1 MFVTIIKECK
11 KSVTKFTERGE
22 SMGTV
27 IITDSTCDLTAE
39 TQQQLGV
46 VVVPLTVSY
55 NDVNYNDGFNEADRK
70 HFFDG
75 LRNGKIV
82 PVTSQPSPDE
92 FLSVFN
98 RNKESGNEV
107 VYIGISSNSSGTV
120 QAAKVAKNLCGYDKI
135 HIIDSMQLSHG
146 LEVLIRFACSL
157 RDKGKGAS
165 EIVKEISETIPKVR
179 FISYVDSLKFL
190 KKGGRVERYSAFDD
204 GRLNMKTLVSMINGR
219 FTPVGVCRGSQIAF
233 EKFYE
238 FIGKHQPDENMPMVL
253 TNADNKENMMKF
265 KDFLSEK
272 GMNFNYSFSEIGQ
285 VIGTHMGPGTVG
297 FAYIEK

>member
-1 MFVTIIKECK
+1 MK
-11 KSVTKFTERGE
+11 
-22 SMGTV
+22 TV
-27 IITDSTCDLTAE
+27 IITDSTCDLTIE
-39 TQQQLGV
+39 SQQQLDV
-46 VVVPLTVSY
+46 EVVPLTVSY
-55 NDVNYNDGFNEADRK
+55 NNVNYDDGFNEANRGL
-70 HFFDG
+70 FFDG

-82 PVTSQPSPDE
+82 PITSQPSPDK

-98 RNKESGNEV
+98 KNKELGNEV

-120 QAAKVAKNLCGYDKI
+120 QAARVAKNLCGYDKI

-157 RDKGKGAS
+157 RDKGKMAS
-165 EIVKEISETIPKVR
+165 EIVKEISHTIPKVR

-190 KKGGRVERYSAFDD
+190 KKGGRVEKYSAFDD

-238 FIGKHQPDENMPMVL
+238 FMDKHQPDENMPMVL
-253 TNADNKENMMKF
+253 TNADNKENMIKV
-265 KDFLSEK
+265 KDFLLER
-272 GMNFNYSFSEIGQ
+272 GMDFNYNFSEIGQ
-285 VIGTHMGPGTVG
+285 VIGSHMGPGTVG
-297 FAYIEK
+297 LAYIEK

>member
-1 MFVTIIKECK
+1 
-11 KSVTKFTERGE
+11 
-22 SMGTV
+22 MGTV

-39 TQQQLGV
+39 AQQQLGV

-120 QAAKVAKNLCGYDKI
+120 QAAKVAKNLCGYDK
-135 HIIDSMQLSHG
+135 
-146 LEVLIRFACSL
+146 
-157 RDKGKGAS
+157 
-165 EIVKEISETIPKVR
+165 
-179 FISYVDSLKFL
+179 
-190 KKGGRVERYSAFDD
+190 
-204 GRLNMKTLVSMINGR
+204 
-219 FTPVGVCRGSQIAF
+219 
-233 EKFYE
+233 
-238 FIGKHQPDENMPMVL
+238 
-253 TNADNKENMMKF
+253 
-265 KDFLSEK
+265 
-272 GMNFNYSFSEIGQ
+272 
-285 VIGTHMGPGTVG
+285 
-297 FAYIEK
+297 YIL